1 MRLAYKRE
9 ELVFLYE
16 RLVKKAEQRFAKGE
30 YSKSIKCIES
40 AAYFQYLFNDR
51 YSDNRLNSI
60 LKDIS
65 SKLYPLDTNSSNCN
79 VIFFYESFCLDNRGL
94 TQQYLDALVS
104 CNKYKIVLI
113 LECQIRDSGQE
124 IIQYCKSHDIEIKS
138 ILGDSWHEKA
148 DYLYE

>member
-65 SKLYPLDTNSSNCN
+65 SKLYPLNTN
-79 VIFFYESFCLDNRGL
+79 FT
-94 TQQYLDALVS
+94 TQKTANPQYVVVAV
-104 CNKYKIVLI
+104 
-113 LECQIRDSGQE
+113 
-124 IIQYCKSHDIEIKS
+124 KSLHNFIHLLWINS
-138 ILGDSWHEKA
+138 LFVAI
-148 DYLYE
+148 

>member
-9 ELVFLYE
+9 EFVFLYE
-16 RLVKKAEQRFAKGE
+16 RLVKKAEHRFAKGE

-65 SKLYPLDTNSSNCN
+65 SKLYEQQQAQPQPQSEQSRSSTSNDK
-79 VIFFYESFCLDNRGL
+79 S
-94 TQQYLDALVS
+94 DAEDVTFEEV
-104 CNKYKIVLI
+104 K
-113 LECQIRDSGQE
+113 
-124 IIQYCKSHDIEIKS
+124 
-138 ILGDSWHEKA
+138 
-148 DYLYE
+148 